1 MKIMAID
8 GNSIL
13 NRAYYGIKLLS
24 NHEGLFTNAVYG
36 FLSTYFRLEE
46 EEVPDRTV
54 VCFDRRE
61 KTFRHVKFDTYK
73 ATRKGMDE
81 ELAMQLPVIKDV
93 LDAMG
98 ITRCELAGYEADD
111 LLGTISRRCA
121 EHGDTCVVVTGDRDS
136 LQLVREEVTVRL
148 VSTRQGQ
155 TTYRTYTPASF
166 EEEYGFPPLRLIDLK
181 ALMGDSS
188 DNISG
193 VPGIGEKTALGLVR
207 TFGSLDG
214 VYQNLDDPFIKKGQR
229 QKLRDGEQAAR
240 DSYWLAT
247 IDQDVPL
254 ELDPCAL
261 PEQFIDEGAL
271 YALLTRLEFKGF
283 IKRLG
288 LSADPALP
296 EAAAPSDAARCMG
309 CEEAFA
315 LLREAAGAERVAAT
329 PSRDLSVLCLLP
341 AGGTAHVLV
350 EQDFTGDEWHEILR
364 RLFSGAVRLVM
375 HDAKDVLG
383 ALMRRGGEPAGVVF
397 DTCLGAYLLNP
408 AEGSYALDR
417 VALSYLNREL
427 PEPVFEKEDAFSPLG
442 GAEEA
447 AAAMAQRTAA
457 VDALYQ
463 EMAAKIE
470 GSGMERLYF
479 DIELPLMT
487 VLAEM
492 ETVGAGLDP
501 EQLRAFGD
509 GLDLEIGRLTREI
522 YEDAGSEFNI
532 NSPAQ
537 LGTVLFE
544 TLGLPAA
551 KKTKTGY
558 STSADIL
565 ENLRPHHPIIGKILD
580 YRQLSKL
587 KSTYVEGLLKLV
599 DPRDGRLHTH
609 FQQTVTATGR
619 LSSTEPNLQN
629 IPVRTERGREM
640 RRMFVAKSREHVLV
654 DADYSQIEL
663 RVLAHISGDEA
674 MIEAFRSG
682 QDVHALTASKVY
694 GVPLEEVTAQMRSS
708 CKAVNFGIVY
718 GISDFSLA
726 QDIGVS
732 KKEAA
737 AFIASYLETYPG
749 VKRYMDEIK
758 ASAKESG
765 YVETLFGRRRY
776 LPELKSRQ
784 FNVRSFGER
793 VAMNTPIQ
801 GTAADIIKIAMVR
814 VRNRLREEGL
824 ESRLI
829 LQVHDELILESPL
842 AEAGRA
848 EQLLREEMEAAFSM
862 QVPLVAE
869 AHSGY
874 DWYTAKG

>member
-1 MKIMAID
+1 
-8 GNSIL
+8 
-13 NRAYYGIKLLS
+13 
-24 NHEGLFTNAVYG
+24 
-36 FLSTYFRLEE
+36 
-46 EEVPDRTV
+46 
-54 VCFDRRE
+54 
-61 KTFRHVKFDTYK
+61 
-73 ATRKGMDE
+73 
-81 ELAMQLPVIKDV
+81 
-93 LDAMG
+93 
-98 ITRCELAGYEADD
+98 
-111 LLGTISRRCA
+111 
-121 EHGDTCVVVTGDRDS
+121 
-136 LQLVREEVTVRL
+136 
-148 VSTRQGQ
+148 
-155 TTYRTYTPASF
+155 
-166 EEEYGFPPLRLIDLK
+166 
-181 ALMGDSS
+181 
-188 DNISG
+188 
-193 VPGIGEKTALGLVR
+193 
-207 TFGSLDG
+207 
-214 VYQNLDDPFIKKGQR
+214 
-229 QKLRDGEQAAR
+229 
-240 DSYWLAT
+240 
-247 IDQDVPL
+247 
-254 ELDPCAL
+254 
-261 PEQFIDEGAL
+261 
-271 YALLTRLEFKGF
+271 
-283 IKRLG
+283 
-288 LSADPALP
+288 
-296 EAAAPSDAARCMG
+296 
-309 CEEAFA
+309 
-315 LLREAAGAERVAAT
+315 
-329 PSRDLSVLCLLP
+329 
-341 AGGTAHVLV
+341 
-350 EQDFTGDEWHEILR
+350 
-364 RLFSGAVRLVM
+364 
-375 HDAKDVLG
+375 
-383 ALMRRGGEPAGVVF
+383 
-397 DTCLGAYLLNP
+397 
-408 AEGSYALDR
+408 
-417 VALSYLNREL
+417 
-427 PEPVFEKEDAFSPLG
+427 
-442 GAEEA
+442 
-447 AAAMAQRTAA
+447 
-457 VDALYQ
+457 
-463 EMAAKIE
+463 
-470 GSGMERLYF
+470 MERLYF

-726 QDIGVS
+726 QDIGVT

>member
-1 MKIMAID
+1 MKIMVID

-13 NRAYYGIKLLS
+13 NRAFYGIKLLS
-24 NHEGLFTNAVYG
+24 NHEGLYTNAIYG

-46 EEVPDRTV
+46 EETPERTI

-61 KTFRHVKFDTYK
+61 KTFRHLKFDTYK
-73 ATRKGMDE
+73 ATRKGMPE
-81 ELAMQLPVIKDV
+81 ELAMQLPVVKDV
-93 LDAMG
+93 LDALG
-98 ITRCELAGYEADD
+98 LTRCELAGYEADD
-111 LLGTISRRCA
+111 LLGTISRRAA
-121 EHGDTCVVVTGDRDS
+121 EHGDDCVIVTGDRDS
-136 LQLVREEVTVRL
+136 LQLVREHVTVRL

-155 TTYRTYTPASF
+155 TTYKAYTPAVF
-166 EEEYGFPPLRLIDLK
+166 EEEYGFPPLRLVDLK

-193 VPGIGEKTALGLVR
+193 VPGIGEKTALGLLR
-207 TFGSLDG
+207 QFGSLEG
-214 VYQNLDDPFIKKGQR
+214 VYANLDAPFIKKGQR
-229 QKLRDGEQAAR
+229 QKLLDGEQAAK
-240 DSYWLAT
+240 DSFWLAT
-247 IDQDVPL
+247 IDQNVPL
-254 ELDPCAL
+254 ELDPGAL
-261 PEQFIDEGAL
+261 PMQFIDEGAL

-288 LSADPALP
+288 LSADEILP
-296 EAAAPSDAARCMG
+296 EPAVLAESERCVD
-309 CEEAFA
+309 CDEAFA
-315 LLREAAGAERVAAT
+315 ILRELADAPHVAAT
-329 PSRDLSVLCLLP
+329 VNGELSAVCLLTDGK
-341 AGGTAHVLV
+341 ARLFV
-350 EQDFTGDEWHEILR
+350 EPDFTGEEWQEFLR
-364 RLFSGAVRLVM
+364 RLFSGKLRLVL
-375 HDAKDVLG
+375 HDAKELL
-383 ALMRRGGEPAGVVF
+383 AELLRRGQRPEGVLF

-417 VALSYLNREL
+417 VALSYLNVEL
-427 PEPVFEKEDAFSPLG
+427 PEPMYEKEDAFSPLG

-447 AAAMAQRTAA
+447 ASAMASRTGAIA
-457 VDALYQ
+457 ALY
-463 EMAAKIE
+463 EAIAPKLE
-470 GSGMERLYF
+470 ALGMKSLYY
-479 DIELPLMT
+479 DIELPLMS

-492 ETVGAGLDP
+492 ETLGAGIDP
-501 EQLRAFGD
+501 EQLRAFGE
-509 GLDLEIGRLTREI
+509 GLDIEIERLKAEI
-522 YEDAGSEFNI
+522 FADAGSEFNI
-532 NSPAQ
+532 NSPVQ

-544 TLGLPAA
+544 TLGLPSA
-551 KKTKTGY
+551 KKTRKGY

-565 ENLRPHHPIIGKILD
+565 ENLRPHHPIIGRILD
-580 YRQLSKL
+580 YRQLTKL
-587 KSTYVEGLLKLV
+587 KSTYVDGLLKVV

-640 RRMFVAKSREHVLV
+640 RRMFVARDAGHVLV

-663 RVLAHISGDEA
+663 RVLAHISNDEA

-682 QDVHALTASKVY
+682 QDVHAMTAAKVY
-694 GVPLEEVTAQMRSS
+694 GVPLEEVTGEMRSS

-726 QDIGVS
+726 QDIGVT

-737 AFIASYLETYPG
+737 AFIQSYLETYPG
-749 VKRYMDEIK
+749 VARYMDEIK
-758 ASAKESG
+758 ASAKEKG

-776 LPELKSRQ
+776 LPELKSKQ
-784 FNVRSFGER
+784 FNLRSFGER

-801 GTAADIIKIAMVR
+801 GTAADIIKVAMVR
-814 VRNRLREEGL
+814 VYDRLRAEGL

-829 LQVHDELILESPL
+829 LQVHDELILEAPKH
-842 AEAGRA
+842 EAARVEA
-848 EQLLREEMEAAFSM
+848 LLREEMESAFAM
-862 QVPLVAE
+862 RVPLVAE

>member
-1 MKIMAID
+1 MKIMVID

-13 NRAYYGIKLLS
+13 NRAFYGIKLLS
-24 NHEGLFTNAVYG
+24 NHEGLYTNAIYG

-46 EEVPDRTV
+46 EEVPDRTI

-61 KTFRHVKFDTYK
+61 KTFRHLKFDTYK
-73 ATRKGMDE
+73 ATRKGMPE
-81 ELAMQLPVIKDV
+81 ELAVQLPVIKEV
-93 LDAMG
+93 LDALG
-98 ITRCELAGYEADD
+98 LTLCELAGYEADD
-111 LLGTISRRCA
+111 LLGTLSRRVA
-121 EHGDTCVVVTGDRDS
+121 EHGDDCVIVTGDRDS
-136 LQLVREEVTVRL
+136 LQLVREHITVRL

-155 TTYRTYTPASF
+155 TLYKTYTPAAF

-193 VPGIGEKTALGLVR
+193 VPGIGEKTALGLVQR
-207 TFGSLDG
+207 FGSLEG
-214 VYQNLDDPFIKKGQR
+214 VYENLDDPFIKKGQR
-229 QKLRDGEQAAR
+229 QKLVDGEQAAR

-247 IDQDVPL
+247 IDQNAPL
-254 ELDPCAL
+254 ELDPCAI
-261 PEQFIDEGAL
+261 PTQFIDEGTL

-288 LSADPALP
+288 LSAEEILP
-296 EAAAPSDAARCMG
+296 EPVAQVETERCMDCDAA
-309 CEEAFA
+309 FS
-315 LLREAAGAERVAAT
+315 LLRELSECSHAAAT
-329 PSRDLSVLCLLP
+329 ISREQTAVCLMANEKAYLF
-341 AGGTAHVLV
+341 V
-350 EQDFTGDEWHEILR
+350 EQDFSGEEWPEFLR
-364 RLFSGAVRLVM
+364 RLFSGRIRLVL
-375 HDAKDVLG
+375 HDAKEQLA
-383 ALMRRGGEPAGVVF
+383 ALLRRGQQPEGVLF

-417 VALSYLNREL
+417 VALSYLNAEL
-427 PEPVFEKEDAFSPLG
+427 PEAVFEREDAFSLLG
-442 GAEEA
+442 GSEEA
-447 AAAMAQRTAA
+447 ASSMVRYTST
-457 VDALYQ
+457 VETLYQ
-463 EMAAKIE
+463 MMAPKLEAL
-470 GSGMERLYF
+470 GMNDLYYR
-479 DIELPLMT
+479 IELPLMG
-487 VLAEM
+487 VLADM
-492 ETVGAGLDP
+492 ETVGAGIDP
-501 EQLRAFGD
+501 ERLRAFGD
-509 GLDLEIGRLTREI
+509 GLDVEIERLKAEI

-544 TLGLPAA
+544 TLGLHAV
-551 KKTKTGY
+551 KKTKKGY
-558 STSADIL
+558 STSADVL
-565 ENLRPHHPIIGKILD
+565 ESLRAEHPIIGRILD

-587 KSTYVEGLLKLV
+587 KSTYVEGLLKVV

-640 RRMFVAKSREHVLV
+640 RRMFVARDTDHVLI

-663 RVLAHISGDEA
+663 RVLAHIANDET

-682 QDVHALTASKVY
+682 QDVHAMTAAKVY
-694 GVPLEEVTAQMRSS
+694 GVPLSEVTSQMRSS

-726 QDIGVS
+726 QDIGVT

-737 AFIASYLETYPG
+737 AFIQSYLETYPG
-749 VKRYMDEIK
+749 VAKYMQEIK
-758 ASAKESG
+758 ASAKEKG

-784 FNVRSFGER
+784 FNIRSFGER

-801 GTAADIIKIAMVR
+801 GTAADIIKVAMVR
-814 VRNRLREEGL
+814 VYNRLREEGL

-829 LQVHDELILESPL
+829 LQVHDELILEAPKHEAER
-842 AEAGRA
+842 AEA
-848 EQLLREEMEAAFSM
+848 LLREEMEAAFSM
-862 QVPLVAE
+862 RVPLVAE

>member
-1 MKIMAID
+1 M
-8 GNSIL
+8 NSIS
-13 NRAYYGIKLLS
+13 I
-24 NHEGLFTNAVYG
+24 
-36 FLSTYFRLEE
+36 RLRSWE
-46 EEVPDRTV
+46 P
-54 VCFDRRE
+54 CCL
-61 KTFRHVKFDTYK
+61 RHW
-73 ATRKGMDE
+73 A
-81 ELAMQLPVIKDV
+81 
-93 LDAMG
+93 
-98 ITRCELAGYEADD
+98 
-111 LLGTISRRCA
+111 
-121 EHGDTCVVVTGDRDS
+121 
-136 LQLVREEVTVRL
+136 
-148 VSTRQGQ
+148 
-155 TTYRTYTPASF
+155 
-166 EEEYGFPPLRLIDLK
+166 
-181 ALMGDSS
+181 
-188 DNISG
+188 
-193 VPGIGEKTALGLVR
+193 
-207 TFGSLDG
+207 
-214 VYQNLDDPFIKKGQR
+214 
-229 QKLRDGEQAAR
+229 
-240 DSYWLAT
+240 
-247 IDQDVPL
+247 
-254 ELDPCAL
+254 
-261 PEQFIDEGAL
+261 
-271 YALLTRLEFKGF
+271 
-283 IKRLG
+283 
-288 LSADPALP
+288 
-296 EAAAPSDAARCMG
+296 
-309 CEEAFA
+309 
-315 LLREAAGAERVAAT
+315 
-329 PSRDLSVLCLLP
+329 CLLP
-341 AGGTAHVLV
+341 
-350 EQDFTGDEWHEILR
+350 
-364 RLFSGAVRLVM
+364 
-375 HDAKDVLG
+375 
-383 ALMRRGGEPAGVVF
+383 
-397 DTCLGAYLLNP
+397 
-408 AEGSYALDR
+408 
-417 VALSYLNREL
+417 
-427 PEPVFEKEDAFSPLG
+427 
-442 GAEEA
+442 
-447 AAAMAQRTAA
+447 
-457 VDALYQ
+457 
-463 EMAAKIE
+463 
-470 GSGMERLYF
+470 
-479 DIELPLMT
+479 
-487 VLAEM
+487 
-492 ETVGAGLDP
+492 
-501 EQLRAFGD
+501 
-509 GLDLEIGRLTREI
+509 
-522 YEDAGSEFNI
+522 
-532 NSPAQ
+532 
-537 LGTVLFE
+537 
-544 TLGLPAA
+544 

-726 QDIGVS
+726 QDIGVT

-824 ESRLI
+824 ESCLI

>member
-1 MKIMAID
+1 MKIMVID

-13 NRAYYGIKLLS
+13 NRAFYGIKLLS
-24 NHEGLFTNAVYG
+24 NHEGLFTNAIYG

-46 EEVPDRTV
+46 EEVPDRTI

-61 KTFRHVKFDTYK
+61 KTFRHLKFDTYK
-73 ATRKGMDE
+73 ATRKGMPE
-81 ELAMQLPVIKDV
+81 ELAAQLPVVKEV

-98 ITRCELAGYEADD
+98 LTRCELAGYEADD
-111 LLGTISRRCA
+111 LLGTISRRVA
-121 EHGDTCVVVTGDRDS
+121 GHGDDCVIVTGDRDS
-136 LQLVREEVTVRL
+136 LQLVGEHVTVRL
-148 VSTRQGQ
+148 VSTRGGQ
-155 TTYRTYTPASF
+155 TTYATYTPAVF

-193 VPGIGEKTALGLVR
+193 VPGIGEKTALALLR
-207 TFGSLDG
+207 RFGSLDG
-214 VYQNLDDPFIKKGQR
+214 VYANLDDPSIKKGQR
-229 QKLRDGEQAAR
+229 QKLIDGEQAAR
-240 DSYWLAT
+240 DSFWLAT
-247 IDQDVPL
+247 IDREAPL

-261 PEQFIDEGAL
+261 PMQFIDENAL

-288 LSADPALP
+288 LSAEELLP
-296 EAAAPSDAARCMG
+296 EPAERLETERCMDCDAA
-309 CEEAFA
+309 FA
-315 LLREAAGAERVAAT
+315 VLRALADAPYTAAT
-329 PSRDLSVLCLLP
+329 VNRMLSAACLL
-341 AGGTAHVLV
+341 ADGKAYLFV
-350 EQDFTGDEWHEILR
+350 EQDFSDEEWPEFLR
-364 RLFSGAVRLVM
+364 RLFSGKLRLVL
-375 HDAKDVLG
+375 HDAKELL
-383 ALMRRGGEPAGVVF
+383 AELLRRGGRPEGVLF

-417 VALSYLNREL
+417 VALSYLNIEL
-427 PEPVFEKEDAFSPLG
+427 PEPVYEQEDAFSPLG

-447 AAAMAQRTAA
+447 ASAMARCTGA
-457 VDALYQ
+457 VDALYRQ
-463 EMAAKIE
+463 MEPKLRE
-470 GSGMERLYF
+470 QGMDGLYY
-479 DIELPLMT
+479 DVELPLMR

-492 ETVGAGLDP
+492 ETVGVGVDP
-501 EQLRAFGD
+501 ERLRAFGE
-509 GLDLEIGRLTREI
+509 GLDVEIDRLKAEI
-522 YEDAGSEFNI
+522 YADADGEFNI
-532 NSPAQ
+532 NSPQQ

-544 TLGLPAA
+544 RMGMPKA
-551 KKTKTGY
+551 KKTQRGY
-558 STSADIL
+558 STSADVL
-565 ENLRPHHPIIGKILD
+565 ENLRPEHPIIGRILD

-587 KSTYVEGLLKLV
+587 KSTYVDGLLKAV
-599 DPRDGRLHTH
+599 DPKDGRLHTH

-640 RRMFVAKSREHVLV
+640 RRMFVARDAEHVLV

-663 RVLAHISGDEA
+663 RVLAHISGDGT

-682 QDVHALTASKVY
+682 QDVHAMTAAKVY
-694 GVPLEEVTAQMRSS
+694 GVPLSEVTGQMRSS

-726 QDIGVS
+726 QDIGVT

-737 AFIASYLETYPG
+737 AFIRSYLETYPG
-749 VKRYMDEIK
+749 VARYMEEIK
-758 ASAKESG
+758 ASAKEKG

-784 FNVRSFGER
+784 FNLRSFGER

-801 GTAADIIKIAMVR
+801 GTAADIIKVAMVR
-814 VRNRLREEGL
+814 VYNRLRAEGL

-829 LQVHDELILESPL
+829 LQVHDELILEAPKE
-842 AEAGRA
+842 EAARA
-848 EQLLREEMEAAFSM
+848 ETLLREEMEAAFAM
-862 QVPLVAE
+862 RVPLVAE

-874 DWYTAKG
+874 DWYAAKG